1 MISVTAVRSFSYFA
15 LSFRSVISFL
25 INDNLVNIRE
35 KKIFFA
41 YSRVSNRRGGRKKR
55 GGWQILV
62 RKTNREGAIN
72 EEVGKNLP
80 S

>member
-35 KKIFFA
+35 KIFFA
-41 YSRVSNRRGGRKKR
+41 YSRVSNRR
-55 GGWQILV
+55 
-62 RKTNREGAIN
+62 EG
-72 EEVGKNLP
+72 GKNGDAGKFW
-80 S
+80 SKKQTGRVQ